1 MPTSGSVCVTV
12 DETSVRV
19 IMTVVPDVHPVS
31 VSVSVV
37 VMVAMP
43 TTTAMCF

>member
-12 DETSVRV
+12 DETSVMV
-19 IMTVVPDVHPVS
+19 VMTVVPDVHPVS

-37 VMVAMP
+37 VV
-43 TTTAMCF
+43 TTTVAVCF

>member
-12 DETSVRV
+12 DETSIWVTV
-19 IMTVVPDVHPVS
+19 TVVPDVHPVS

-37 VMVAMP
+37 VVS
-43 TTTAMCF
+43 TTVVVCF

>member
-19 IMTVVPDVHPVS
+19 VMTVVPDVQPVS

-37 VMVAMP
+37 IVMP
-43 TTTAMCF
+43 TTVVMCF

>member
-12 DETSVRV
+12 DEASVRV
-19 IMTVVPDVHPVS
+19 VMTVVPDVQPVS

-37 VMVAMP
+37 IVMP
-43 TTTAMCF
+43 TTVVMCF